1 MRNAIFALALAF
13 SASAHAADAHVCDI
27 SSFPDFWA
35 DAEDRVSEL
44 KAMLKREEQKNPHSQ
59 ATAAVFRQSLGVCK
73 AKRDMI
79 FKGATTSHGGIL
91 GQTKC
96 EAILICAR
104 AFAINIPM

>member
-1 MRNAIFALALAF
+1 MAL
-13 SASAHAADAHVCDI
+13 SASAHAADSHLCDMNN
-27 SSFPDFWA
+27 FPDFWS

-44 KAMLKREEQKNPHSQ
+44 KAVLKREEQKNPYSL
-59 ATAAVFRQSLGVCK
+59 ATAAAFRQSLGVCK
-73 AKRDMI
+73 AKREMV

-104 AFAINIPM
+104 AFAINVPM